1 MAAGSQEWQVT
12 APGFAVGPERVVEG
26 SGGARAA
33 LSVFWTD
40 EDGLCVNVDAGDV
53 LWPAPMAEAVAVE
66 LVRLAALPA
75 PVLSDYSA
83 S

>member
-1 MAAGSQEWQVT
+1 MAAQDWRVT

-26 SGGARAA
+26 EGGARAV
-33 LSVFWTD
+33 LSVYWTD
-40 EDGLCVNVDAGDV
+40 EDGLCVNVDAGDL
-53 LWPAPMAEAVAVE
+53 LWPAAMAEKVALE

-75 PVLSDYSA
+75 PVLSEFAA

>member
-1 MAAGSQEWQVT
+1 MAAGSQEWQIT
-12 APGFAVGPERVVEG
+12 APGFAVGPELVVEG

-33 LSVFWTD
+33 LSTFWTD
-40 EDGLCVNVDAGDV
+40 EDGLCVSVDAGDV
-53 LWPAPMAEAVAVE
+53 LWPGPLAERVAAE

>member
-1 MAAGSQEWQVT
+1 M
-12 APGFAVGPERVVEG
+12 EG

-40 EDGLCVNVDAGDV
+40 EDGLCVSVDAGDV
-53 LWPAPMAEAVAVE
+53 LWPAPMAERVALE
-66 LVRLAALPA
+66 LGRLAALSA
-75 PVLSDYSA
+75 PVFSDYSA

>member
-1 MAAGSQEWQVT
+1 MAAQEWRAT

-26 SGGARAA
+26 PGGARVV
-33 LSVFWTD
+33 LSAYWSD
-40 EDGLCVNVDAGDV
+40 EDGVCVNVDAGDV
-53 LWPAPMAEAVAVE
+53 LWPAALAEAVALE

-75 PVLSDYSA
+75 LSDLAA